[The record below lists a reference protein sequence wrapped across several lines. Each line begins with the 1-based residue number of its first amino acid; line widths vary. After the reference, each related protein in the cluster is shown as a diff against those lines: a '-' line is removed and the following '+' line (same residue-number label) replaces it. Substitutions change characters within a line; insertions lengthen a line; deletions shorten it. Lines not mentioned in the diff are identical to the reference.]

1 MRNDLTKNW
10 LNAVVSPLQEKRL
23 MADDGHLRG
32 PSSPGM
38 AGAASRER
46 LGGRGRVTLQI
57 IADHLDVS
65 TATVSL
71 ALRGSPLVADATKLR
86 VQQIAREMGYSYN
99 RSAASLR
106 TDRTNILGVGFHDI
120 TNPYFAEL
128 LAAIEETAAANGRSI
143 LLGTYAENLER
154 QDRVLTTLKEYRPD
168 GMIICPAGGT
178 TAETLEHLMAAQVPL
193 VQLSREIAG
202 IGLDFVGSDDRHGTV
217 LAMEHLLGLG
227 HRRIAFLG
235 ESQLISTSRN
245 RYGGYCEMLAK
256 HGLRVDP
263 AIVYSAYGTR
273 ENGLKGIQA
282 VLDASDP
289 PTAAVCFNDLTAFGA
304 MLGLRHRGLEAGQ
317 DFSLVGCDDV
327 QEAAQWY
334 PALTTIKNFQEE
346 MGRKSAE
353 LLLRR
358 IAEPSSPTRRIVLK
372 PDLVVRGTTAPPKPR
387 G

>member
-10 LNAVVSPLQEKRL
+10 SKAVVAPLQEKRF
-23 MADDGHLRG
+23 MAGDGNLRD
-32 PSSPGM
+32 PSSFGK
-38 AGAASRER
+38 GAAVPRER

-57 IADHLDVS
+57 IADHLEVS

-71 ALRGSPLVADATKLR
+71 ALRGSPLVAEATKQR
-86 VQQIAREMGYSYN
+86 VQKIAREMGYSYN

-154 QDRVLTTLKEYRPD
+154 QDRVLNTLKEYRPD

-178 TAETLEHLMAAQVPL
+178 TAETLAHLMAAQVPL
-193 VQLSREIAG
+193 VQLSREITG
-202 IGLDFVGSDDRHGTV
+202 VDLDFVGSDDRHGTV
-217 LAMEHLLGLG
+217 LAMEHLLELG

-235 ESQLISTSRN
+235 ESELISTGRN
-245 RYGGYCEMLAK
+245 RHRGYRDTLAK
-256 HGLRVDP
+256 YGLPLDP
-263 AIVYSAYGTR
+263 ALVYSGWGTR
-273 ENGLKGIQA
+273 ETGLKGVQK
-282 VLDASDP
+282 VLDVANP

-304 MLGLRHRGLEAGQ
+304 MLGLRHRGLEAGEG
-317 DFSLVGCDDV
+317 FSLVGCDDV

-334 PALTTIKNFQEE
+334 PALTTIKNFQED
-346 MGRKSAE
+346 MGRQSAE
-353 LLLRR
+353 MLLRR
-358 IAEPSSPTRRIVLK
+358 IAEPGAPPRRVVLK
-372 PDLVVRGTTAPPKPR
+372 PDLVVRGTTAPPRKR
-387 G
+387 

>member
-1 MRNDLTKNW
+1 
-10 LNAVVSPLQEKRL
+10 
-23 MADDGHLRG
+23 MADHGHSRDVPTRG
-32 PSSPGM
+32 K
-38 AGAASRER
+38 AGAKPGER
-46 LGGRGRVTLQI
+46 PGGRGRVTLQI
-57 IADHLDVS
+57 IADRLEVS

-71 ALRGSPLVADATKLR
+71 ALRESPLVADGTRLR

-128 LAAIEETAAANGRSI
+128 LAAIEETATAHGRSI

-154 QDRVLTTLKEYRPD
+154 QERVLNTLKEYRPD

-178 TAETLEHLMAAQVPL
+178 RPETLQQLMAARVPM
-193 VQLSREIAG
+193 VQLSREIPD

-217 LAMEHLLGLG
+217 LAMEHLIGLG

-235 ESQLISTSRN
+235 ESQTISTGQN
-245 RYGGYCEMLAK
+245 RYRGYCETLEK
-256 HGLRVDP
+256 HGLPLDP
-263 AIVYSAYGTR
+263 ALVFSGSGTR
-273 ENGLKGIQA
+273 ENGLKGIQQ
-282 VLDASDP
+282 VLDVADP
-289 PTAAVCFNDLTAFGA
+289 PTAAVCFNDLIAFGA
-304 MLGLRHRGLEAGQ
+304 MLGLRHRGREAGAQ
-317 DFSLVGCDDV
+317 FSLVGCDNV

-334 PALTTIKNFQEE
+334 PALTTVKNFQDD

-353 LLLRR
+353 MLLAR
-358 IAEPSSPTRRIVLK
+358 IAEPSAPPQRIVLK
-372 PDLVVRGTTAPPKPR
+372 PELVIRGTTAPPS

>member
-1 MRNDLTKNW
+1 MTRNGLPPETAGPA
-10 LNAVVSPLQEKRL
+10 AVQP
-23 MADDGHLRG
+23 A
-32 PSSPGM
+32 PAP
-38 AGAASRER
+38 AP
-46 LGGRGRVTLQI
+46 RGRVTLQI
-57 IADHLDVS
+57 IADHLAVS

-71 ALRGSPLVADATKLR
+71 ALRGSPLVADATRLR

-128 LAAIEETAAANGRSI
+128 LAAIEETATAHGRSI

-154 QDRVLTTLKEYRPD
+154 QDRVLNTLKEYRPD
-168 GMIICPAGGT
+168 GMIICAAGGSS
-178 TAETLEHLMAAQVPL
+178 AETFDHLIAAGVPM

-202 IGLDFVGSDDRHGTV
+202 LALDFVGSDDRHGTI
-217 LAMEHLLGLG
+217 LAMEHLIGLG
-227 HRRIAFLG
+227 HRRIAFLS
-235 ESQLISTSRN
+235 ESQDISTGRN
-245 RYGGYCEMLAK
+245 RYTGYCETLAR
-256 HGLRVDP
+256 HGLPLDP
-263 AIVYSAYGTR
+263 AIVYPGYGTR

-282 VLDASDP
+282 VLDAENP

-304 MLGLRHRGLEAGQ
+304 MLGLRHRGLEAGV

-334 PALTTIKNFQEE
+334 PALTTIKNFQVE

-353 LLLRR
+353 FLLRR
-358 IAEPSSPTRRIVLK
+358 IADPAAPTRRLMLE
-372 PDLVVRGTTAPPKPR
+372 PELVIRATTAPYR

>member
-1 MRNDLTKNW
+1 MISDGQPPGTGSS
-10 LNAVVSPLQEKRL
+10 APPSGVV
-23 MADDGHLRG
+23 
-32 PSSPGM
+32 
-38 AGAASRER
+38 
-46 LGGRGRVTLQI
+46 GRGRVTLQI
-57 IADHLDVS
+57 IADHLMVS

-71 ALRGSPLVADATKLR
+71 ALRGSPLVADTTRTR

-128 LAAIEETAAANGRSI
+128 LVAIEETAAAHGRSI

-154 QDRVLTTLKEYRPD
+154 QDRVLNTLKEYRPD
-168 GMIICPAGGT
+168 GMIICAAGGSVP
-178 TAETLEHLMAAQVPL
+178 ETFGHLIAAGVPL
-193 VQLSREIAG
+193 VQLSREIPG
-202 IGLDFVGSDDRHGTV
+202 LDLDFVGSDDRHGTN
-217 LAMEHLLGLG
+217 LAVEHLVGLG

-235 ESQLISTSRN
+235 ESQHISTGRN
-245 RYGGYCEMLAK
+245 RYDGYREAIAR
-256 HGLRVDP
+256 HGMALDP
-263 AIVYSAYGTR
+263 AIVHSAYGTR

-282 VLDASDP
+282 VLDADDP

-304 MLGLRHRGLEAGQ
+304 MMGLRHRGLEAGA

-334 PALTTIKNFQEE
+334 PALTTIKNFQDE

-353 LLLRR
+353 FLIAR
-358 IAEPSSPTRRIVLK
+358 IADPGAPTRRLMLT
-372 PDLVVRGTTAPPKPR
+372 PELVPRGTTAPPKR
-387 G
+387 R

>member
-1 MRNDLTKNW
+1 
-10 LNAVVSPLQEKRL
+10 
-23 MADDGHLRG
+23 MADDGHLRD
-32 PSSPGM
+32 P
-38 AGAASRER
+38 AGAGKAGVKPGER

-57 IADHLDVS
+57 IADRLDVS

-71 ALRGSPLVADATKLR
+71 ALRESPLVADGTRLR

-128 LAAIEETAAANGRSI
+128 LAAIEETATAHGRSI

-154 QDRVLTTLKEYRPD
+154 QDRVLNTLKEYRPD

-178 TAETLEHLMAAQVPL
+178 TAETLAHLMAAHVPL
-193 VQLSREIAG
+193 VQLSREIPDL
-202 IGLDFVGSDDRHGTV
+202 GLDFVGSDDRYGTV
-217 LAMEHLLGLG
+217 LAMEHLIGLG

-235 ESQLISTSRN
+235 ESPLISTGRN
-245 RYGGYCEMLAK
+245 RYRGYCETLAK
-256 HGLRVDP
+256 HGLPLDP
-263 AIVYSAYGTR
+263 TIVYSAYGTR
-273 ENGLKGIQA
+273 ENGLKGVQK
-282 VLDASDP
+282 VLDAAEP

-304 MLGLRHRGLEAGQ
+304 MLGLRHRGLEAGT
-317 DFSLVGCDDV
+317 DFSIVGCDDV

-334 PALTTIKNFQEE
+334 PALTTLKNFQED

-353 LLLRR
+353 MLMRR
-358 IAEPSSPTRRIVLK
+358 IADPAASPQRAVLT
-372 PDLVVRGTTAPPKPR
+372 PELVVRGTTAPPKKR
-387 G
+387 